1 MSRKS
6 VRTKAHAAV
15 AGVGIVL
22 GAALGFSVGGGS
34 SGFTAISPAPP
45 AAANE
50 IEDINAYL
58 NSISTM
64 VGSFVQVAP
73 DGIIS
78 EGEFFMRRPGR
89 LRFEYKRPNPT
100 IVIADGFW
108 VAVLD
113 KNIGTG
119 DRFPL
124 SQTPLNLLLKD
135 DVDLNEEGAIQ
146 NVERSE
152 GQLRV
157 TAVDPSDESQ
167 GDVTMVF
174 DANPLQ
180 LKQWIVTDPQGLT
193 TTIAL
198 RQTRSNVDLEASLF
212 VIPDSLEANDR

>member
-1 MSRKS
+1 MIFRRLRCTARSL
-6 VRTKAHAAV
+6 TLGTGV
-15 AGVGIVL
+15 AL
-22 GAALGFSVGGGS
+22 GAALGLGVSDGPQGVAF
-34 SGFTAISPAPP
+34 APVQT
-45 AAANE
+45 AAAAE
-50 IEDINAYL
+50 IDDINTYL
-58 NSISTM
+58 NSITTM
-64 VGSFVQVAP
+64 AGSFVQVAP

-124 SQTPLNLLLKD
+124 SQTPLYLLLKD
-135 DVDLNEEGAIQ
+135 DVDLSEEGAIKRL
-146 NVERSE
+146 ERSD

-157 TAVDPSDESQ
+157 TAFDPSDEGQ

-174 DANPLQ
+174 DANPIQ

-198 RQTRSNVDLEASLF
+198 RQTRANVDLEASLF
-212 VIPDSLEANDR
+212 VIPEQLPENDR